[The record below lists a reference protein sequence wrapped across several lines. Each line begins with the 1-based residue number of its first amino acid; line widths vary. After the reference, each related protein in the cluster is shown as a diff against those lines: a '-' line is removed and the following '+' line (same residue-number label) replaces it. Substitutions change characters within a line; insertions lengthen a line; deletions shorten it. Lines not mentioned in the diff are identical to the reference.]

1 MQTRLRIGTR
11 GSALALAQTNMFV
24 AALARAHGWSAQ
36 EAASRT
42 EIVTIKTT
50 GDRVQDRPLY
60 DIGGK
65 GLFAKELEEA
75 LLEGR
80 IDAAVHS
87 LKDLPGLLPE
97 GFKIACH
104 LPREDARDVLV
115 AKSAKSLHDLPNA
128 AVVGTSS
135 VRRRAML
142 LHARPDL
149 TLTIFRGNVDTR
161 LRKIASGEAD
171 ATILALAGLKRLGL
185 EAHAA
190 HVFSHAE
197 MLPAVAQGAIGIEVL
212 AANAKIMDLLA
223 PANDN
228 TADLPVTLERAFL
241 ARLDGSCRT
250 PIAGLATWRE
260 GSTLA
265 FAGCALSPDGR
276 TRFDVTRTAT
286 ISTAEEATRCGDDAG
301 RELAA
306 MAGRDFFQV

>member
-1 MQTRLRIGTR
+1 VQTRLRIGTR
-11 GSALALAQTNMFV
+11 GSALALAQTHMLI
-24 AALARAHGWSAQ
+24 AALARTHRWSPE
-36 EAASRT
+36 EAAAHT
-42 EIVTIKTT
+42 EVVTIKTT
-50 GDRVQDRPLY
+50 GDRIQDRPLY

-97 GFKIACH
+97 GFAIACH
-104 LPREDARDVLV
+104 LPREDPRDVLV
-115 AKSAKSLHDLPNA
+115 AKSAKSLGDLPRA

-142 LHARPDL
+142 LNARSDL
-149 TLTIFRGNVDTR
+149 TISTFRGNVDTR
-161 LRKIASGEAD
+161 LKKVANGDVD

-197 MLPAVAQGAIGIEVL
+197 MLPAVAQGAIGVEVL
-212 AANAKIMDLLA
+212 AANAKIIDLLA
-223 PANDN
+223 PANDKA
-228 TADLPVTLERAFL
+228 TDLPVTLERAFL

-250 PIAGLATWRE
+250 PIAGLATWRDA
-260 GSTLA
+260 SSLA

-276 TRFDVTRTAT
+276 IRFDVARTAT
-286 ISTAEEATRCGDDAG
+286 IATADEAARCGDDAG

-306 MAGRDFFQV
+306 KAGRDFFQV